1 MDKVQTQTVAPP
13 SLIPAFTNGF
23 NAVAS
28 HIYLIILPIALDL
41 VLWFGPH
48 LRLKELLLPFVN
60 NTIQMVRET
69 STPQAIQMLS
79 GVEEVWKT
87 FLEHYNLLSSL
98 STFPLGIPSLMSGE
112 APLQTPM
119 GGSSIIEVS
128 SPWLLPLG
136 WLAFTIIG
144 FLLGSLYYAFIAR
157 ACQFSGAPKNQP
169 ALNLRVLTWQ
179 IIQMLFLVVF
189 LTAVLAVLFL
199 PTLVLASV
207 LVLLSPILAW
217 IVMLGMSF
225 ITLWILIPL
234 TFSPHG
240 IYAFHQNA
248 FRAAINSIRVARF
261 FLPGTGLFLLTS
273 VILYQG
279 MGLLWRT
286 PADNSWMNLIGIAG
300 HAFISTGVIA
310 ASYCYYF
317 DGILWVQSLRR
328 TAEVPGE
335 SIH

>member
-1 MDKVQTQTVAPP
+1 M
-13 SLIPAFTNGF
+13 
-23 NAVAS
+23 
-28 HIYLIILPIALDL
+28 IILPIALDL

-48 LRLKELLLPFVN
+48 LRLKALLLPFVN
-60 NTIQMVRET
+60 NTIQTVRET
-69 STPQAIQMLS
+69 STPQAIQMLA
-79 GVEEVWKT
+79 GVEEIWKT

-157 ACQFSGAPKNQP
+157 ACQFSNTPKNQS
-169 ALNLRVLTWQ
+169 ALNLRVLSWQ

-217 IVMLGMSF
+217 IVLIGMSF
-225 ITLWILIPL
+225 ITL
-234 TFSPHG
+234 
-240 IYAFHQNA
+240 
-248 FRAAINSIRVARF
+248 
-261 FLPGTGLFLLTS
+261 
-273 VILYQG
+273 
-279 MGLLWRT
+279 
-286 PADNSWMNLIGIAG
+286 
-300 HAFISTGVIA
+300 
-310 ASYCYYF
+310 
-317 DGILWVQSLRR
+317 
-328 TAEVPGE
+328 
-335 SIH
+335 